1 MKIAENGKWLIVSAS
16 LKHESKTTHAQKFGW
31 KEMSLAT

>member
-1 MKIAENGKWLIVSAS
+1 MKIVNAS
-16 LKHESKTTHAQKFGW
+16 LKYESKTTHAQKFGW